1 MSLLQYAERLYSL
14 DTLDTRFINSSKTLP
29 PQIDPARSS
38 RDRADYSTGRK
49 ERDGAEEQSRGAS
62 PPRWR
67 TPEFAYHGLIFLVI
81 VPFMFKTAYDV
92 SKPSHPEYTKF
103 APLLSPG
110 WIPGRMVDNSDT
122 QYASFRDNVPYLFI
136 VMILHPLLRR
146 LFNTVYEPSGIPTNS
161 TPNSSS
167 SPLASENARADSRL
181 KQRVSFDVGFGILF
195 LLALHGLSAP
205 KVLLILYINYSIA
218 TRFKREY
225 VPAATWIFNIG
236 ILFANELGK
245 GYPYT
250 NMADTILHWL
260 AGPEAFAE
268 QTSKENWGAVL
279 DNYGGLI
286 PRWEILFKVTILR
299 LISFN
304 LDYYWSLSR
313 RGGSTVEK
321 KQLDPANLSE
331 RDRVDLPAKS
341 QDFSFPNYLAYALY
355 SPLYLAGPILTF
367 NDYTSQQRHTPQ
379 SITPDRNLLYGVRF
393 LLAFLAMEVIIHFI
407 YAIAIFKAQP
417 AWEVYTPFQLSMLGY
432 FNLHHIW
439 LKLLLLWRFF
449 RLWALLDGIDPPE
462 NVVRCMSDNYSA
474 FAFWRGWHR
483 SFNRWITRYIYIP
496 LGGSGGPGTR
506 GKWGQV
512 RGIVNL
518 MIVFTF
524 VAMWHDI
531 QLRLLVWGWL
541 ISLFVLPELV
551 AGYLFPKQKW
561 QNHREV
567 YRIIC
572 GIGGVGNILMMML
585 ANLVGFAVG
594 LDGLKG
600 LVQGIV
606 GSYSG
611 LVFLAFACATLFT
624 GVQVMFELR
633 QQELR
638 QGIIMRC

>member
-92 SKPSHPEYTKF
+92 SKRKQSSSILELLYSLSRAFRTNASYIASHPEYTKF

-313 RGGSTVEK
+313 RGGSTVEVCK
-321 KQLDPANLSE
+321 PYFSSLDRADLLLTTLRRNNLILQIYQNETGSTCQPNPKTF
-331 RDRVDLPAKS
+331 L
-341 QDFSFPNYLAYALY
+341 FPITL
-355 SPLYLAGPILTF
+355 
-367 NDYTSQQRHTPQ
+367 HTPC
-379 SITPDRNLLYGVRF
+379 TLLY
-393 LLAFLAMEVIIHFI
+393 
-407 YAIAIFKAQP
+407 
-417 AWEVYTPFQLSMLGY
+417 T
-432 FNLHHIW
+432 
-439 LKLLLLWRFF
+439 
-449 RLWALLDGIDPPE
+449 
-462 NVVRCMSDNYSA
+462 
-474 FAFWRGWHR
+474 
-483 SFNRWITRYIYIP
+483 
-496 LGGSGGPGTR
+496 
-506 GKWGQV
+506 
-512 RGIVNL
+512 
-518 MIVFTF
+518 
-524 VAMWHDI
+524 
-531 QLRLLVWGWL
+531 
-541 ISLFVLPELV
+541 
-551 AGYLFPKQKW
+551 
-561 QNHREV
+561 
-567 YRIIC
+567 
-572 GIGGVGNILMMML
+572 
-585 ANLVGFAVG
+585 
-594 LDGLKG
+594 
-600 LVQGIV
+600 
-606 GSYSG
+606 
-611 LVFLAFACATLFT
+611 
-624 GVQVMFELR
+624 
-633 QQELR
+633 
-638 QGIIMRC
+638 